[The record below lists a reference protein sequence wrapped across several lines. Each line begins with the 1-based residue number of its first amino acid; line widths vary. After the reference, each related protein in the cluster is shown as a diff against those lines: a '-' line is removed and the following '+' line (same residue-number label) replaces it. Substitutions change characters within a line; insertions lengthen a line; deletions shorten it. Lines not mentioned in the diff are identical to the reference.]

1 MAGLKSS
8 EIHWLVHTY
17 IGVEGGYL
25 GDFSYRTHREFYPG
39 YCDLDINLDQVPGST
54 TREKF
59 CAVLVGSAPHIQAAI
74 LRGVAKRFP
83 AESERTRTPAAFRQ
97 LHELAKR
104 CADGAAVAPTSP
116 AISSEVVEHALKDA
130 AALLETRGPISAM
143 DRVHTALHGYLKAA
157 CVRISLEVPPQ
168 AATTLVFKLL
178 RQNHP
183 GLSDLGAQ
191 HDSLIK
197 ILQGM
202 SQVIDGVSTQRNN
215 ASLAHA
221 NDELLRREDALLA
234 INSARTLIQYL
245 DTRFLQEHENQTI

>member
-8 EIHWLVHTY
+8 EVHWVVHSY

-39 YCDLDINLDQVPGST
+39 YCDLDIEVDAVPGST

-59 CAVLVGSAPHIQAAI
+59 MAVLASCEPHAQAAI

-83 AESERTRTPAAFRQ
+83 AESERHRTQAAFQQ
-97 LHELAKR
+97 LHELARR
-104 CADGAAVAPTSP
+104 CADGAAVMPPSL

-130 AALLETRGPISAM
+130 AALLEGRGPTSAV

-157 CVRISLEVPPQ
+157 CLRAGLDVPTDSNAPF
-168 AATTLVFKLL
+168 LFRLL
-178 RQNHP
+178 KQQHP
-183 GLSDLGAQ
+183 A
-191 HDSLIK
+191 
-197 ILQGM
+197 LQDRGVH
-202 SQVIDGVSTQRNN
+202 QEPLTRALHALANVIDALNQLRNR

-221 NDELLRREDALLA
+221 NDVLLYREDALLTVNA
-234 INSARTLIQYL
+234 ARTIIQYL
-245 DTRFLQEHENQTI
+245 DAKLASSSR